1 MLLSQLAQPSGG
13 LRRRSASNVHVTSM
27 FSSHYFKLIHN
38 QDERMM
44 LHGRGRNV
52 GLLLVALPVLLMAH
66 IGGWRWRMMVG
77 WVAGKVV
84 FIWLVFLLSSSPNFF
99 LYFCMKSTPIY
110 RG

>member
-1 MLLSQLAQPSGG
+1 MLLLQLAQPSGG
-13 LRRRSASNVHVTSM
+13 LRRRSVSNVHVTGM

-38 QDERMM
+38 QDERMT

-77 WVAGKVV
+77 WVARKVV
-84 FIWLVFLLSSSPNFF
+84 FISLVFLLSPSPNFF
-99 LYFCMKSTPIY
+99 PYFCTKSTSIY